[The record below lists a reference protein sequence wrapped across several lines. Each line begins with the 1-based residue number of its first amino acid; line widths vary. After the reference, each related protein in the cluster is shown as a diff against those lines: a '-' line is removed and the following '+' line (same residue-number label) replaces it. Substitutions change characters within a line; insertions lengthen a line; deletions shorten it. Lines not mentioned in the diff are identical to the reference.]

1 MAKLGNMY
9 NTGKVMNATVVT
21 VHIDF
26 SKDVKFVIHKIGII
40 SQIFLCFDSD
50 RPTCR

>member
-9 NTGKVMNATVVT
+9 STGKVMNAT

-40 SQIFLCFDSD
+40 SKIILCFDSD
-50 RPTCR
+50 RPR